1 MKFSRNLSEKELA
14 EHKDQSITL
23 RTTKSYYLTGK
34 VHRCELVERSRPAKW
49 KSLHSRLS
57 RRTYGQN
64 NLVLRNKTAPVA
76 TTWP

>member
-34 VHRCELVERSRPAKW
+34 VHRCESCSIRLLFIRPQTEQLLSYHWLKGPDLVNGRACI
-49 KSLHSRLS
+49 
-57 RRTYGQN
+57 
-64 NLVLRNKTAPVA
+64 VA
-76 TTWP
+76 